1 MTACFVRLKGANH
14 FPFSRTQHH
23 AMVIKN
29 SHKLPLL
36 LCNQNNLIAPHH
48 YRAAFKL
55 SGFSLDHMLE

>member
-1 MTACFVRLKGANH
+1 
-14 FPFSRTQHH
+14 
-23 AMVIKN
+23 MVIKN

-36 LCNQNNLIAPHH
+36 FCNQNHLIAPHH